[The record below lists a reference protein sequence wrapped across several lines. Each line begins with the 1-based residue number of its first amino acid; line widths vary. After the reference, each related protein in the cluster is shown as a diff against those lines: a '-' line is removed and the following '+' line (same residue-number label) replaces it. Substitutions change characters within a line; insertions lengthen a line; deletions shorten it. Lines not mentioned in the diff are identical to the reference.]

1 MKILFASSE
10 VWPLIKTG
18 GLGDIAYSLP
28 HALKKLGEDVRI
40 VLPAYQDVLKQ
51 ISSFEIL
58 GWLSLSIAGET
69 RSVRVLQA
77 THEQF
82 TMPIWLIDVQEL
94 FDRPGNPY
102 AHPEGYDWAD
112 NAERYTLF
120 SLAVARLAMD
130 DLKIGWKADV
140 VHANDWQTGM
150 VSAFLDNEVERP
162 RRVFTIH
169 NMAYGGNFSHEVFNQ
184 LHLPSNWWAPEG
196 VEFYG
201 NFSMLKAGMIYSDMI
216 TTVSPTYA
224 KEICTPA
231 FGYGMEGVL
240 SSRSYKL
247 KGILNGI
254 DTDVWN
260 PQTDPFIAEPFSAKQ
275 IQPGKFKNKLALF
288 ESFGANIDVKTNKD
302 KEMLKSP
309 LLGMVSRLVEQKGL
323 DMVLETIP
331 VLLKI
336 TNANF
341 VFIGTGHPH
350 FEAQLLKLSEQHPE
364 RVMVFIGY
372 SEEKAHLLE
381 AGSDLFL
388 MPSRFEPCGLNQLYS
403 LRYGTI
409 PIVHRTG
416 GLADTVVD
424 VRIKNDKLDKSST
437 GFVFDE
443 AKASELLKTILRAL
457 KVYANKEQWK
467 QLQTNAM
474 QQDFGWNKSAQEYL
488 ALYNNDA
495 TENAIEATTEVEVEA
510 GINK

>member
-28 HALKKLGEDVRI
+28 HALQHLGEDVRI
-40 VLPAYQDVLKQ
+40 VLPAYQEVLKQ
-51 ISSFEIL
+51 LSSFKIL
-58 GWLSLSIAGET
+58 GWLSLAIAGKKH
-69 RSVRVLQA
+69 SVRVLQA
-77 THEQF
+77 NHPQF
-82 TMPIWLIDVQEL
+82 AMPIWLVDEQTL

-120 SLAVARLAMD
+120 SEAVARLAMD
-130 DLKIGWKADV
+130 DLKTGWKADV
-140 VHANDWQTGM
+140 VHSNDWQTGM
-150 VSAFLDNEVERP
+150 VSAFLDNEIERP
-162 RRVFTIH
+162 RRIFTIH

-184 LHLPSNWWAPEG
+184 LHLPSDWWSPEG

-231 FGYGMEGVL
+231 FGYGLEGVL
-240 SSRSYKL
+240 ASRSYKL

-254 DTDVWN
+254 DRDVWN
-260 PQTDPFIAEPFSAKQ
+260 PQTDPYIAAPFSAEQ
-275 IQPGKFKNKLALF
+275 IQPGKFKNKMALL
-288 ESFGANIDVKTNKD
+288 ESYGVSVSKD
-302 KEMLKSP
+302 MLKAP

-331 VLLKI
+331 LLLKI
-336 TNANF
+336 TDANF

-350 FEAQLLKLSEQHPE
+350 FEAQLLKLSEQHPQ

-381 AGSDLFL
+381 AGSDIFL

-416 GLADTVVD
+416 GLADTVVNAS
-424 VRIKNDKLDKSST
+424 IENGKLNKSST
-437 GFVFDE
+437 GFVFDQ
-443 AKASELLKTILRAL
+443 ARASELLKTIMQAL
-457 KVYANKEQWK
+457 KIFTQKEHWN
-467 QLQTNAM
+467 QLQLNAM
-474 QQDFGWNKSAQEYL
+474 QQDFGWEKSAQEYL
-488 ALYNNDA
+488 ALYK
-495 TENAIEATTEVEVEA
+495 NAET
-510 GINK
+510 GIDE

>member
-28 HALKKLGEDVRI
+28 HALQDLGEDVRI

-51 ISSFEIL
+51 FSSFEIL
-58 GWLSLSIAGET
+58 GWLSLPLAGT
-69 RSVRVLQA
+69 VQTVRVLQVKHDKFA
-77 THEQF
+77 
-82 TMPIWLIDVQEL
+82 MPIWLIDSQNL
-94 FDRPGNPY
+94 FDRAGNPY
-102 AHPEGYDWAD
+102 SHADGYDWPD

-120 SLAVARLAMD
+120 AQAVARLAMD
-130 DLKIGWKADV
+130 DLNTGWKADV
-140 VHANDWQTGM
+140 VHSNDWQTGL
-150 VSAFLDNEVERP
+150 VSAFLDNEIDRP
-162 RRVFTIH
+162 RRIFTIH
-169 NMAYGGNFSHEVFNQ
+169 NMAYGGNFSHDVFNH
-184 LHLPSNWWAPEG
+184 LRLPSHWWSAEG

-254 DTDVWN
+254 DTNIWN
-260 PQTDPFIAEPFSAKQ
+260 PEKDPFINDNFSAKN
-275 IQPGKFKNKLALF
+275 INSGKAKNKKALL
-288 ESFGANIDVKTNKD
+288 ESYG
-302 KEMLKSP
+302 LKSTKENLEAP

-323 DMVLETIP
+323 DMVIETLP
-331 VLLKI
+331 VLLKV
-336 TNANF
+336 THANF
-341 VFIGTGHPH
+341 IFIGTGHPH
-350 FEAQLLKLSEQHPE
+350 FEAQLLQLSEQYPE
-364 RVMVFIGY
+364 RVMTFIGY

-381 AGSDLFL
+381 AGCDLFL

-409 PIVHRTG
+409 PIVHKTG

-424 VRIKNDKLDKSST
+424 AKQQKGTLDKAST
-437 GFVFDE
+437 GFVFNE
-443 AKASELLKTILRAL
+443 AKSSELLKTILKAL
-457 KVYANKEQWK
+457 KLYSKKKSWN
-467 QLQTNAM
+467 QLQKNAM
-474 QQDFGWNKSAQEYL
+474 QQNFGWEKSAQEYL
-488 ALYNNDA
+488 ALYKNDD
-495 TENAIEATTEVEVEA
+495 E
-510 GINK
+510 

>member
-28 HALKKLGEDVRI
+28 HALHNLGEDVRI

-51 ISSFEIL
+51 FTFIKIA
-58 GWLSLSIAGET
+58 GWLSLSIAG
-69 RSVRVLQA
+69 SQKLVRVLYVK
-77 THEQF
+77 HEKF
-82 TMPIWLIDVQEL
+82 SMPIWLIDVQNL

-102 AHPEGYDWAD
+102 SHADGYDWPD
-112 NAERYTLF
+112 NAKRYTIF
-120 SLAVARLAMD
+120 SQAVARLAMD
-130 DLKIGWKADV
+130 DLNTGWKADV
-140 VHANDWQTGM
+140 MHSNDWQTGM
-150 VSAFLDNEVERP
+150 VSAFLDSEIDRP
-162 RRVFTIH
+162 RRIFTIH
-169 NMAYGGNFSHEVFNQ
+169 NMAYGGNFSHETFDQ
-184 LHLPSNWWAPEG
+184 LHLPSHWWSAEG

-240 SSRSYKL
+240 ASRSYKL

-254 DTDVWN
+254 DSNVWN
-260 PQTDPFIAEPFSAKQ
+260 PETDSYIPYHFSVERRN
-275 IQPGKFKNKLALF
+275 PGKKKNKQALL
-288 ESFGANIDVKTNKD
+288 ESYGVSAT
-302 KEMLKSP
+302 KENLEAP

-331 VLLKI
+331 VLLK
-336 TNANF
+336 TSNANF

-350 FEAQLLKLSEQHPE
+350 FEAQLLRLSEQHPE
-364 RVMVFIGY
+364 RVMSFIGY

-409 PIVHRTG
+409 PIVHKTG
-416 GLADTVVD
+416 GLADTVV
-424 VRIKNDKLDKSST
+424 NAKLENAKLNKEAT
-437 GFVFDE
+437 GFVFDK
-443 AKASELLKTILRAL
+443 AKSSILLKTILNAL
-457 KVYANKEQWK
+457 TLYSNKKLWN
-467 QLQTNAM
+467 QLQRTAM
-474 QQDFGWNKSAQEYL
+474 KQDFGWEKSAQEYIH
-488 ALYNNDA
+488 LYQNN
-495 TENAIEATTEVEVEA
+495 
-510 GINK
+510 